1 MPWCAYVREP
11 ASSVRMLRNL
21 SHLPRRLVVGAV
33 RFYQRVISPLL
44 PPVCIYTPSCSQY
57 MIEAVARYGALRGI
71 WLGLR
76 RIARCNPLHHGGYDP
91 VP

>member
-1 MPWCAYVREP
+1 
-11 ASSVRMLRNL
+11 
-21 SHLPRRLVVGAV
+21 
-33 RFYQRVISPLL
+33 
-44 PPVCIYTPSCSQY
+44 

-76 RIARCNPLHHGGYDP
+76 RIVRCNLLHHGGYDP